1 MGTHTSISGVCA
13 SVCVCAS
20 QVAAQILTQSFGQD
34 EIRRANNFTDE
45 CDAQI
50 FAKLKER
57 ERVEAEKGV
66 EGGECGMLSVH
77 LVSWSTQ
84 AVDQEQPRVLAVQ

>member
-57 ERVEAEKGV
+57 ESGSRERGRER
-66 EGGECGMLSVH
+66 GESVACYLSI
-77 LVSWSTQ
+77 S
-84 AVDQEQPRVLAVQ
+84 LAAR